1 MFTNLQLCSRASRVG
16 PVSRAGWSTRKGP
29 PGPFEVV
36 LCQIAHVEASP
47 ARGQQDGMPGAHTRA
62 SDHPTSRGS
71 AAPACITFQVGSGL
85 VAPNHSCCTPEA
97 STHVAGGAQGIRSRG
112 RGLKTRVSSHS
123 ADFFRCL
130 SQGNTHPF

>member
-16 PVSRAGWSTRKGP
+16 PVSRAGWSTVTRKGP

-71 AAPACITFQVGSGL
+71 AAPACITFQVGSGWWH
-85 VAPNHSCCTPEA
+85 PT
-97 STHVAGGAQGIRSRG
+97 THVAPPRLLHMLPAEPRAYGVVVEG
-112 RGLKTRVSSHS
+112 
-123 ADFFRCL
+123 
-130 SQGNTHPF
+130 